1 MPHVNEG
8 QIVLTEAQE
17 LPKGTIPL
25 GGMVAQGPFP
35 LEEWFPRSNFGAI
48 FNFYESQTAPFELP
62 LVPLSRPWR
71 SQGVRVF

>member
-1 MPHVNEG
+1 MPHVNEC
-8 QIVLTEAQE
+8 QIDVTDAQE

-35 LEEWFPRSNFGAI
+35 LEEWFPRLNFGAR
-48 FNFYESQTAPFELP
+48 FNFYKAQMAPLELH
-62 LVPLSRPWR
+62 LGPLSRPWR

>member
-8 QIVLTEAQE
+8 QIVLTETQE

-35 LEEWFPRSNFGAI
+35 PEELFPRLNFGAI
-48 FNFYESQTAPFELP
+48 FNFYKAQMAPLELP
-62 LVPLSRPWR
+62 LGPLSRPWR